1 MVKQWAALQPRQQVK
16 ITREC
21 VKDVRRF
28 YRNPYM
34 LNIEPYPFQDDISY
48 KLIHDNS
55 VRDAICLLGMRSGK
69 TTLGGA
75 VSAYYLFR
83 MSLLRDPASHYGLI
97 PGSPI
102 RMTNMATSKDQGKE
116 TIFDFFRL
124 FVETA
129 PYYKDIPDLEL
140 QVEKII
146 LHDRNFKAISLS
158 SASGS
163 SVGKTS
169 VITCFDE
176 ADLFEDTERKDGI
189 QQVWSRVTK
198 ATKTLRKLTHGE
210 IGKTLTISSL
220 GEFPVGGFME
230 RMIEKAK
237 VNDHMIWVKL
247 TTWDANPLYTIADFK
262 EDFGTDYAGAMRDF
276 GCDARAVA
284 STYVKNE
291 RICQTNSE
299 RPNFFEWYFGPD
311 RNKDQYRVMEPG
323 EYYLTGDP
331 SLKRDAFGIALGH
344 STGKRT
350 EILLQREKETEI
362 VFLNDIVIDGLW
374 RLKPS
379 DYKGGEIDPAH
390 VEEIF
395 LDISTHIPITNMVFD
410 TWAFP
415 ILQAKAKRLG
425 IIVENQMVRVPECDA
440 LKDYMQYGAIDICWY
455 PQFTKEAMQLQLS
468 NNGKRVDHPKGG
480 SKDVWDAVALQV
492 YAAHEINQ
500 LHAPWNPAI
509 AVRF

>member
-1 MVKQWAALQPRQQVK
+1 MVKQWTSLQPRQQMK
-16 ITREC
+16 IKNDC
-21 VKDVRRF
+21 SKDVRQF
-28 YRNPYM
+28 YRSPYM

-48 KLIHDNS
+48 RLIHDNTI
-55 VRDAICLLGMRSGK
+55 RDAICLLGMRSGK

-75 VSAYYLFR
+75 ISAYYLFR
-83 MSLLRDPASHYGLI
+83 MSLLRDPAAYYGLI

-116 TIFDFFRL
+116 TIFDFFKL
-124 FVETA
+124 FVESA
-129 PYYKDIPDLEL
+129 PYFKDIHDLEL

-146 LHDRNFKAISLS
+146 LHERNFRAISLS
-158 SASGS
+158 STSGS

-176 ADLFEDTERKDGI
+176 ADLFEDTDRKDGI

-198 ATKTLRKLTHGE
+198 ATKTLRKLTNGE

-220 GEFPVGGFME
+220 GEYPVGGFME

-237 VNDHMIWVKL
+237 INNHMIWVKL
-247 TTWDANPLYTIADFK
+247 ATWDANPLYTIADFE
-262 EDFGTDYAGAMRDF
+262 EDFATDYAGAMRDF

-284 STYVKNE
+284 STYIKNE
-291 RICQTNSE
+291 EICATNPE
-299 RPNFFEWYFGPD
+299 RPNFFSWYFSSD
-311 RNKDQYRVMEPG
+311 RDSNMYRTMPAG

-350 EILLQREKETEI
+350 ELLLQREKEVEI
-362 VFLNDIVIDGLW
+362 VFLNDIIIDGLW
-374 RLKPS
+374 RLRPS
-379 DYKGGEIDPAH
+379 DYATGEIDPAH
-390 VEEIF
+390 VEQIF
-395 LDISTHIPITNMVFD
+395 LDISSHVPITNMVFD

-425 IIVENQMVRVPECDA
+425 IIVENHQVRVPECDA
-440 LKDYMQYGAIDICWY
+440 LKDYMQYGAIDICYY
-455 PQFTKEAMQLQLS
+455 PQFTKEAKQLQLA
-468 NNGKRVDHPKGG
+468 NNGKRIDHPKGG
-480 SKDVWDAVALQV
+480 SKDVWDAAALQV
-492 YAAHEINQ
+492 YAAQQINQ
-500 LHAPWNPAI
+500 IHAPWNPAI
-509 AVRF
+509 VRRF